1 MVNLNKFW
9 AKLPVWQLLFY
20 SSFQTRLK
28 FNLIYFYNLITK
40 YEWPKMKRDARCS
53 YFVKALIHLKERIVI
68 EMPAKLVF
76 DSDVLNL
83 KIFKKGLL
91 DF

>member
-1 MVNLNKFW
+1 
-9 AKLPVWQLLFY
+9 
-20 SSFQTRLK
+20 
-28 FNLIYFYNLITK
+28 
-40 YEWPKMKRDARCS
+40 MKRDARCS